1 MNYHWYDFL
10 GNIGVFLI
18 LLAYFLLQIDKI
30 DNRSIKFSAI
40 NLFGALFICIS
51 LYYDFNLSAFIIEFS
66 WLLISAM
73 GIVKSLTAGK
83 AKTTGVP

>member
-18 LLAYFLLQIDKI
+18 LLAYLLLQIDKI
-30 DNRSIKFSAI
+30 DNRSIRFSAI
-40 NLFGALFICIS
+40 NLFGALFIIIS
-51 LYYDFNLSAFIIEFS
+51 LCYDFNLSAFIIELS

-73 GIVKSLTAGK
+73 GIIKSKKSALHHAVDK
-83 AKTTGVP
+83 